1 MQGCKGGTKMS
12 LTLGLALYF
21 VIWWTVLFAV
31 LPFGVRTQGEAGE
44 VVPGTPASAP
54 VAPRMLR
61 TFAITTMVA
70 GVVFALV
77 YAVLAGGLIDLG
89 AYFPNPAGPP
99 GGR

>member
-1 MQGCKGGTKMS
+1 MS